1 MTISNGQGGGTSG
14 WTMRRTL
21 PIGVAML
28 AQQIANGVLL
38 GATYALFALGFTL
51 MFGVLRVINLTYG
64 FYFSAGALVALW
76 LTRSFGL
83 SIWAALPVASVAAG
97 GIAVVLDGLL
107 LTRLRRMQA
116 PELSFLM
123 VTLGGVLALYSALT
137 AWLGPDIRRLPP
149 GVISAE
155 AWVVALPGGALGG
168 DVRITAAQVLILGA
182 TAVLVAGL
190 LALMRGTRLGLAIR
204 AMAEKPDAAALMGI
218 DTGRAARLVSFISGC
233 LAGAGGVLIGL
244 NFNAIHPYMGETM
257 MLRGFVVIIVGG
269 MGDLRGAVLAGLGL
283 GIVEVMTAGYVSSG
297 LKEAV
302 AFLILVAVLWTRPS
316 GLFGRAVV
324 RRA

>member
-1 MTISNGQGGGTSG
+1 
-14 WTMRRTL
+14 
-21 PIGVAML
+21 ML
-28 AQQIANGVLL
+28 AQQLVNGVLL

-76 LTRSFGL
+76 LARSLGWP
-83 SIWAALPVASVAAG
+83 IWAALPAAAVASGVLAVA
-97 GIAVVLDGLL
+97 LDWLL
-107 LTRLRRMQA
+107 LTRLRRVQA
-116 PELSFLM
+116 PELSSLM

-149 GVISAE
+149 DIISAD
-155 AWVVALPGGALGG
+155 AFQWGGI
-168 DVRITAAQVLILGA
+168 RITSAQLLILGA
-182 TAVLVAGL
+182 TALLVGGLVL
-190 LALMRGTRLGLAIR
+190 LMQRTRLGLAIR
-204 AMAEKPDAAALMGI
+204 AMAEKPDAAQLMGI
-218 DTGRAARLVSFISGC
+218 DTGRAAALVSFLSGC

-244 NFNAIHPYMGETM
+244 NFNAIHPYMGEQM

-269 MGDLRGAVLAGLGL
+269 LGDIRGALLAGLAL
-283 GIVEVMTAGYVSSG
+283 GVIEVLTAGFLSSN

-302 AFLILVAVLWTRPS
+302 AFLILVAVLWTRPA
-316 GLFGRAVV
+316 GLFGRAVL

>member
-1 MTISNGQGGGTSG
+1 
-14 WTMRRTL
+14 
-21 PIGVAML
+21 ML
-28 AQQIANGVLL
+28 AQQLVNGVLL

-76 LTRSFGL
+76 LARAGGWPV
-83 SIWAALPVASVAAG
+83 WAALPAAAVASGAL
-97 GIAVVLDGLL
+97 AVVLDWVLL
-107 LTRLRRMQA
+107 SRLRRIQA
-116 PELSFLM
+116 PELSSLM

-137 AWLGPDIRRLPP
+137 AWLGPDIRRLPADA
-149 GVISAE
+149 ISAE
-155 AWVVALPGGALGG
+155 AFQAG
-168 DVRITAAQVLILGA
+168 DIRVTAAQLLILAA
-182 TAVLVAGL
+182 TALLVGGL
-190 LALMRGTRLGLAIR
+190 LLLMQGTRLGLAIR
-204 AMAEKPDAAALMGI
+204 AMAEKPDAAQLMGI
-218 DTGRAARLVSFISGC
+218 NTGRAAALVSFISGT

-244 NFNAIHPYMGETM
+244 NFNAIHPYMGEQM

-269 MGDLRGAVLAGLGL
+269 LGDIRGALLAGLAL
-283 GIVEVMTAGYVSSG
+283 GVIEVLTAGFVSSS

-302 AFLILVAVLWTRPS
+302 PFLILVAVLWTRPS

>member
-1 MTISNGQGGGTSG
+1 
-14 WTMRRTL
+14 
-21 PIGVAML
+21 ML
-28 AQQIANGVLL
+28 AQQLVNGVLL

-64 FYFSAGALVALW
+64 FYFSAGALLALW
-76 LTRSFGL
+76 MTRGGAP
-83 SIWAALPVASVAAG
+83 IWLALPAAAIG
-97 GIAVVLDGLL
+97 AGCIAVVFDWILL
-107 LTRLRRMQA
+107 SRLRRIQA
-116 PELSFLM
+116 PELSSLM

-137 AWLGPDIRRLPP
+137 SWLGPDIRRLPP

-155 AWVVALPGGALGG
+155 AFHLG
-168 DVRITAAQVLILGA
+168 DIRITSAQILILAA
-182 TAVLVAGL
+182 TIVLVGAL

-204 AMAEKPDAAALMGI
+204 AMAEKPDAAQLMGI
-218 DTGRAARLVSFISGC
+218 DTGRTAALVSFISGC

-244 NFNAIHPYMGETM
+244 NFNAIHPYMGEAM

-269 MGDLRGAVLAGLGL
+269 LGDIRGALLAGLAL
-283 GIVEVMTAGYVSSG
+283 GVIEVMTAGYVSSG

-316 GLFGRAVV
+316 GLFGRAVM